1 VRFVLSTLALAA
13 ACSKPPSNA
22 EASPPTAP
30 VPQAPV
36 APAPSAGACGSGR
49 SLTVHFY
56 DVGQGLAVLVDL
68 PDGRHVLVDTGDS
81 PRREGCGDVC
91 PRAAQHLLDSL
102 RADLRGAPIDMMWI
116 THQHSDHIGGAPEIL
131 ASLPVGLYV
140 DNGRDPRKGEV
151 RRAREA
157 AAARG
162 ASVQVVDPEHTASP
176 LPSSTAATLT
186 PIVPAAWPR
195 SCREDENE
203 CSIALRIDACGSSVL
218 LTGDAEHQEEAL
230 LDPRGPVTLL
240 QLAHHG
246 SDTSTSPAF
255 LSRARPQYAVV
266 SAGKPDEGLNHD
278 YCHPRAIVVRRLVQV
293 LGGSPTGSLAAFDG
307 DRCDRATPADW
318 VHVPTSDRLWATE
331 RDGDVVLTTAGGG
344 VFRRQ

>member
-1 VRFVLSTLALAA
+1 
-13 ACSKPPSNA
+13 
-22 EASPPTAP
+22 
-30 VPQAPV
+30 
-36 APAPSAGACGSGR
+36 
-49 SLTVHFY
+49 
-56 DVGQGLAVLVDL
+56 
-68 PDGRHVLVDTGDS
+68 
-81 PRREGCGDVC
+81 
-91 PRAAQHLLDSL
+91 
-102 RADLRGAPIDMMWI
+102 
-116 THQHSDHIGGAPEIL
+116 
-131 ASLPVGLYV
+131 

-195 SCREDENE
+195 SCHEDENE
-203 CSIALRIDACGSSVL
+203 FSIALRIDACGSSVL

-255 LSRARPQYAVV
+255 LSRAR
-266 SAGKPDEGLNHD
+266 
-278 YCHPRAIVVRRLVQV
+278 
-293 LGGSPTGSLAAFDG
+293 
-307 DRCDRATPADW
+307 
-318 VHVPTSDRLWATE
+318 
-331 RDGDVVLTTAGGG
+331 
-344 VFRRQ
+344 